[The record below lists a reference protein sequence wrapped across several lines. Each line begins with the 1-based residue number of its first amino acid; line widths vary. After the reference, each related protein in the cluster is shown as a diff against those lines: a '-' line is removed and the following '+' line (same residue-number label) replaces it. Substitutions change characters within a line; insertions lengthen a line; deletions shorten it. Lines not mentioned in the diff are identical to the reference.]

1 MVYISPIGM
10 RAMVASLQKTGT
22 DGTWQ
27 IEEIIKR
34 RGNKEIH
41 IKRSRRDADNYR
53 GGV

>member
-1 MVYISPIGM
+1 M